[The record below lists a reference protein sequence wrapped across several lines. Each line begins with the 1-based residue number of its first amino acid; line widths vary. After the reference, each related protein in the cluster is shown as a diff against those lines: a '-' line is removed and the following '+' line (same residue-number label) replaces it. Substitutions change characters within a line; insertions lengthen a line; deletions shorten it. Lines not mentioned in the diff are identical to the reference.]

1 MNDSAQVP
9 NSIIILV
16 ITALALSAFGL
27 LILNDQWQGTQA
39 KLDTCMHNP
48 PVKIVYKGYVPI
60 TAMTIDA
67 LPVVA
72 MVELVGEYDE
82 QTLFGMKFQVRKIV
96 AESFAEK
103 PGLIE
108 EKLET
113 LPFVQKAAIYYTTI
127 IVHGES

>member
-1 MNDSAQVP
+1 MSNSAQTP
-9 NSIIILV
+9 ISIIILV
-16 ITALALSAFGL
+16 ITAITLSAFGF
-27 LILNDQWQGTQA
+27 LINVDTQV
-39 KLDTCMHNP
+39 KLDKCTHNP

-96 AESFAEK
+96 AESFAERRD
-103 PGLIE
+103 LIE

-127 IVHGES
+127 IIRGKS